1 MPQIVIDQEKCSRCG
16 ACVALCNSGNVYAQ
30 ENDTVQVVN
39 IENCWSC
46 GHCVAVCPADAIGH
60 SEFLLDDCPLIA
72 SDALPSLEG
81 MVEAFRERRSAR
93 IYKSRPVSREIVKSL
108 IDLARWVPS
117 ADNAQ
122 PVDWLVFDDPPL
134 IAELSR
140 QTVAVFEQKLR
151 QGRENMRATVEDIQD
166 FERIVRQCS
175 QGMDPIFFKAPVLLL
190 AHVPVE
196 DSFGRDDA
204 TYAAYNIILA
214 AQRMGLGTCLIGY
227 FIYALENSGQLRR
240 WLGLPDNRR
249 VEVALVIGY
258 PKYPFRRTVSRRLA
272 KIVWNKAQ
280 PG

>member
-140 QTVAVFEQKLR
+140 QTVAVFEQKLHQSR
-151 QGRENMRATVEDIQD
+151 KNMSAIVEDIQD